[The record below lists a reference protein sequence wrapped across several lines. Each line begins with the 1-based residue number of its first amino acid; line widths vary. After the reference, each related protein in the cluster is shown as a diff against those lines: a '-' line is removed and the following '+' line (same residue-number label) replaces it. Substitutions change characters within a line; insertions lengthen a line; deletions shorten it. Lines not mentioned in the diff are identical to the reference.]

1 MTDHSLVFTLLFSA
15 VLVLGLLTKFY
26 LASRQIRHVARHRDS
41 VPAAFAA
48 TISLQAHQK
57 AADYTM
63 AKARFGLLEM
73 AFGAAVLLGWTLLGG
88 LDALNQAL
96 LHSGLAAYG
105 SLAPQ
110 LALLA
115 AFGLISGL
123 LDLPFTLYST
133 FKIEE
138 RFGFNK
144 MTFRLWLLDLVKA
157 TLVGAVIGLPIVAL
171 ILWLMGSAGKGWW
184 LWAWGVWMGFNL
196 LVLVLYPT
204 VIAPL
209 FNKFKPL
216 EDEALKARV
225 TALMQRCGFAA
236 KGLFVMDGSKRSAHA
251 NAYFTG
257 FGAAKRVV
265 FYDTLLKQL
274 NPGEVDAV
282 LAHELGHFKHK
293 HILKRIVAMF
303 AMSLAGFALLGWL
316 SSQVW
321 FYTGLGVRPN
331 MAPTLGAIASAL
343 PPGGALA
350 PWGGPA
356 SLITVP
362 NDALALLL
370 FLLVVPLFSFF
381 VSPVFAQFSR
391 KHEFEADAYAVA
403 QTDGG
408 DLRSALLKLYQDNA
422 STLTP
427 DPVFVKFYYSHPP
440 ASERLQRMT
449 APGINPSPESAAP

>member
-1 MTDHSLVFTLLFSA
+1 MPDNSFAFTLLFSA
-15 VLVLGLLTKFY
+15 VLVLGLLTRFY
-26 LASRQIRHVARHRDS
+26 LASRQIRHVARHRDE
-41 VPAAFAA
+41 VPAAFAGI
-48 TISLQAHQK
+48 ISLASHQK
-57 AADYTM
+57 AADYTIT
-63 AKARFGLLEM
+63 KARFGLLEL
-73 AFGAAVLLGWTLLGG
+73 AFGTAVLVGWTLLGG
-88 LDALNQAL
+88 IDALNQAL
-96 LHSGLAAYG
+96 MNSGLAAYG
-105 SLAPQ
+105 SLVPQ

-123 LDLPFTLYST
+123 LDLPFTLYGT
-133 FKIEE
+133 FRIEE

-144 MTFRLWLLDLVKA
+144 MTVKLWLTDLVKSM
-157 TLVGAVIGLPIVAL
+157 LVGIIIGLPIVAL
-171 ILWLMGSAGKGWW
+171 ILWIMGSTGAWWW

-196 LVLVLYPT
+196 LALVLYPT

-209 FNKFKPL
+209 FNKFQPL
-216 EDEALKARV
+216 EDESLKARV

-257 FGAAKRVV
+257 FGASKRVV
-265 FYDTLLKQL
+265 FFDTLLKQL
-274 NPGEVDAV
+274 SPAEVDAV

-293 HILKRIVAMF
+293 HIIKRIVAMF

-316 SSQVW
+316 ATQVW

-331 MAPTLGAIASAL
+331 MEGS
-343 PPGGALA
+343 
-350 PWGGPA
+350 
-356 SLITVP
+356 

-381 VSPVFAQFSR
+381 ISPLFAQLSR
-391 KHEFEADAYAVA
+391 KHEFEADAYAIA
-403 QTDGG
+403 QTDGK
-408 DLRSALLKLYQDNA
+408 DLQSALLKLYQDNA

-440 ASERLQRMT
+440 ASERLARM
-449 APGINPSPESAAP
+449 AAPTGTTA

>member
-1 MTDHSLVFTLLFSA
+1 MTDYSLVFTLLFSA
-15 VLVLGLLTKFY
+15 LLVLGLLTRFY
-26 LASRQIRHVARHRDS
+26 LASRQIRHVAQHRNQ
-41 VPAAFAA
+41 VPAAFAS
-48 TISLQAHQK
+48 TITLESHQK
-57 AADYTM
+57 AADYTI
-63 AKARFGLLEM
+63 AKSRFGMLEM
-73 AFGAAVLLGWTLLGG
+73 AFGAALLLGWTLLGG
-88 LDALNQAL
+88 IDALNQAL
-96 LHSGLAAYG
+96 MNSGLAAYG
-105 SLAPQ
+105 KLVPQ

-133 FKIEE
+133 FRLEE

-144 MTFRLWLLDLVKA
+144 MTFKLWLADLVKA
-157 TLVGAVIGLPIVAL
+157 TLIGLVIGLPVVAL
-171 ILWLMGSAGKGWW
+171 ILWLMGSAGSFWW
-184 LWAWGVWMGFNL
+184 LWAWGVWMVFNL
-196 LVLVLYPT
+196 AVLVLFPT

-216 EDEALKARV
+216 EDEALKTRV

-274 NPGEVDAV
+274 SPSEVDAV

-293 HILKRIVAMF
+293 HIIKRIFLMF
-303 AMSLAGFALLGWL
+303 AMSLVGFALLGWL
-316 SSQVW
+316 SAQLW

-331 MAPTLGAIASAL
+331 MT
-343 PPGGALA
+343 GG
-350 PWGGPA
+350 
-356 SLITVP
+356 

-370 FLLVVPLFSFF
+370 FMMVVPLFSFF
-381 VSPVFAQFSR
+381 VSPVLAQFSR
-391 KHEFEADAYAVA
+391 KHEFEADAYAIS
-403 QTDGG
+403 QTDGK
-408 DLRSALLKLYQDNA
+408 DLQSALLKLYQDNA

-427 DPVFVKFYYSHPP
+427 DPVYVKFYYSHPP
-440 ASERLQRMT
+440 ASERLGRMI
-449 APGINPSPESAAP
+449 PPIESAAS

>member
-1 MTDHSLVFTLLFSA
+1 MSDYSLVFTSIFCA
-15 VLVLGLLTKFY
+15 ALVLGVLLRFY
-26 LASRQIRHVARHRDS
+26 LASRQIRHVARHRAE
-41 VPAAFAA
+41 VPAAFAG
-48 TISLQAHQK
+48 TISLAAHQK
-57 AADYTM
+57 AADYTIT
-63 AKARFGLLEM
+63 KARFGLLEL
-73 AFGAAVLLGWTLLGG
+73 AFGTAVLLGWTLLGG
-88 LDALNQAL
+88 IDALNQAL
-96 LHSGLAAYG
+96 ANTGLDRYG
-105 SLAPQ
+105 SLVPQ

-133 FKIEE
+133 FRIEE

-144 MTFRLWLLDLVKA
+144 MTFRLWLTDLLKSL
-157 TLVGAVIGLPIVAL
+157 LVGVLIGLPIVAL
-171 ILWLMGSAGKGWW
+171 MLWIMGSTGRWWW
-184 LWAWGVWMGFNL
+184 LWAWGAWMAFNL
-196 LVLVLYPT
+196 LILVLYPT

-209 FNKFKPL
+209 FNKFQPL
-216 EDEALKARV
+216 EDETLKARV

-274 NPGEVDAV
+274 SPAEVDAV

-293 HILKRIVAMF
+293 HIVKRIASMF

-316 SSQVW
+316 SLQAW
-321 FYTGLGVRPN
+321 FYTGLGIRPN
-331 MAPTLGAIASAL
+331 MQGS
-343 PPGGALA
+343 
-350 PWGGPA
+350 
-356 SLITVP
+356 

-381 VSPVFAQFSR
+381 ISPLFARFSR
-391 KHEFEADAYAVA
+391 KHEFEADAYATA
-403 QTDGG
+403 QTDGR
-408 DLRSALLKLYQDNA
+408 DLQSALLKLYQDNA

-440 ASERLQRMT
+440 ASERLARMGAT
-449 APGINPSPESAAP
+449 PRVPA